1 MGEGIGVL
9 AGEPGGFTETIV
21 CMGFAVPLPDFAENR
36 ECLPVPVDRLGR
48 LAAVGVHVAEAVE
61 RPGFAIAIAELPV
74 QVPGPLDVFGG
85 LPEAAQSLVDDAEAV
100 QCPGFTGPVAGLA

>member
-1 MGEGIGVL
+1 MGAGLLVAVIGRGGDGEGFGVMGEGIGVL

-48 LAAVGVHVAEAVE
+48 LA
-61 RPGFAIAIAELPV
+61 P
-74 QVPGPLDVFGG
+74 
-85 LPEAAQSLVDDAEAV
+85 SL
-100 QCPGFTGPVAGLA
+100 